1 MNPNHAELL
10 DQVLARYDHSPNP
23 RLAEISRAAIRHL
36 HAFVDEVRLHHDEWF
51 AGVEFLTATGKI
63 CDDVRQ
69 EFILLSDTLGV
80 STLVEFITHDGVEGG
95 TENTVLGPFHVP
107 GSPERANGD
116 SMLEND
122 DAGDR
127 VIIRGCVRNLQGEPL
142 SGVKIDAWQN
152 ASTGFYAC
160 QQPGV
165 QHTNNL
171 RGVYRTDADGNFA
184 IRTIR
189 PVPYPIP
196 DDGPA
201 GKLLKDNG
209 RNWWRPGHTHLWFTL
224 AGHKQLITHLFDSES
239 DYLTNDAVFGVR
251 ESLIRTFAKDASGEL
266 ATTFDVV
273 LEDA

>member
-1 MNPNHAELL
+1 MNPTHAELL
-10 DQVLARYDHSPNP
+10 SQVLARYDHSPNP

-36 HAFVDEVRLHHDEWF
+36 HAFVDEVRLQHDEWF

-127 VIIRGCVRNLQGEPL
+127 VVIRGCVRNLHGEPL

-224 AGHKQLITHLFDSES
+224 EGHKQLITHLFDSES

-251 ESLIRTFAKDASGEL
+251 ESLIRTFTKDASGEL

>member
-1 MNPNHAELL
+1 MNHLHAELL
-10 DQVLARYDHSPNP
+10 SSVLARYDHSPNP

-36 HAFVDEVRLHHDEWF
+36 HAFVDEVRLQHDEWI
-51 AGVEFLTATGKI
+51 AGIEFLTATGQI

-107 GSPERANGD
+107 HSPERAKGE

-127 VIIRGCVRNLQGEPL
+127 VVIRGTVRNLHGEPL
-142 SGVKIDAWQN
+142 AGVKIDAWQN

-160 QQPGV
+160 QQPGI
-165 QHTNNL
+165 QHVNNL
-171 RGVYRTDADGNFA
+171 RGVYRTDADGTFE

-209 RNWWRPGHTHLWFTL
+209 RNWWRPGHTHLWFT
-224 AGHKQLITHLFDSES
+224 ADGYKQLITHLFDSES

-251 ESLIRTFAKDASGEL
+251 ESLVRSFAPDASGEL
-266 ATTFDVV
+266 ATVFDVV
-273 LEDA
+273 LET